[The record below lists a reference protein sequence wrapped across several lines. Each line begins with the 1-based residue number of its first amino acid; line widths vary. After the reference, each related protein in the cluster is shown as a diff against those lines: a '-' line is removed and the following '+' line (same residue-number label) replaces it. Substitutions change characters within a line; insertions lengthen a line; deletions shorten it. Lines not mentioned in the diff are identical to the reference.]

1 MTLSLLLT
9 GTAENIADKVTMIPE
24 LGWFIGLL
32 GLALTTI
39 FCGIGS
45 SIGLKASASAAA
57 GVMSEDASMFSK
69 VMILVLLPATQGL
82 YGFVIAIIGG
92 KNIGTGMTLA
102 EGWQVFAACLPMMVA
117 GFTSAIFQGKTSAT
131 TIMAAGKKPEI
142 AGKAM
147 LFPAMI
153 EFYALLGLV
162 VSIIL
167 LG

>member
-1 MTLSLLLT
+1 
-9 GTAENIADKVTMIPE
+9 
-24 LGWFIGLL
+24 
-32 GLALTTI
+32 
-39 FCGIGS
+39 
-45 SIGLKASASAAA
+45 
-57 GVMSEDASMFSK
+57 
-69 VMILVLLPATQGL
+69 MILVLLPATQGL
-82 YGFVIAIIGG
+82 YGFVIAIIGAG
-92 KNIGTGMTLA
+92 NVVDGMTLA
-102 EGWQVFAACLPMMVA
+102 QGWEVFAYCLPMMIA
-117 GFTSAIFQGKTSAT
+117 GMTSAIFQGKTSAT

>member
-1 MTLSLLLT
+1 MNA
-9 GTAENIADKVTMIPE
+9 TATTMIPE
-24 LGWFIGLL
+24 LGKFVAIL

-39 FCGIGS
+39 LCGIGS
-45 SIGLKASASAAA
+45 SVGLKASASAAA
-57 GVMSEDASMFSK
+57 CVMSEDASMFSK

-82 YGFVIAIIGG
+82 YGFVIAIIGAG
-92 KNIGTGMTLA
+92 NVVDGMTLA
-102 EGWQVFAACLPMMVA
+102 QGWEVFACCLPMMIA
-117 GFTSAIFQGKTSAT
+117 GMTSAIFQGKTSAT

>member
-1 MTLSLLLT
+1 M
-9 GTAENIADKVTMIPE
+9 ENTVTTMIPE
-24 LGWFIGLL
+24 LGMFIGIL

-39 FCGIGS
+39 LCGIGS
-45 SIGLKASASAAA
+45 SLGLKASASAAA

-82 YGFVIAIIGG
+82 YGFVIAIIGSG
-92 KNIGTGMTLA
+92 KLVPGMSLA
-102 EGWQVFAACLPMMVA
+102 AGWELFACCLPMMIA
-117 GFTSAIFQGKTSAT
+117 GFTSAVFQGKTSAT

>member
-1 MTLSLLLT
+1 MTLSLLL
-9 GTAENIADKVTMIPE
+9 ENTPAAISGVFIAV
-24 LGWFIGLL
+24 L

-39 FCGIGS
+39 LCGLGS
-45 SIGLKASASAAA
+45 SLGLKASASAAA

-82 YGFVIAIIGG
+82 YGFVIAIIGST
-92 KNIGTGMTLA
+92 KALAVQTLA
-102 EGWQVFAACLPMMVA
+102 EGWEVFASCLPMMLA
-117 GFTSAIFQGKTSAT
+117 GFTSALFQGQTSAT

>member
-1 MTLSLLLT
+1 M
-9 GTAENIADKVTMIPE
+9 ENGM
-24 LGWFIGLL
+24 FIGFL

-39 FCGIGS
+39 LCGIGS

-82 YGFVIAIIGG
+82 YGFVIAIIGSSQAV
-92 KNIGTGMTLA
+92 NITSV
-102 EGWQVFAACLPMMVA
+102 EQGWQMFAACLPMMVA
-117 GFTSAIFQGKTSAT
+117 GFTSALFQGQTSAT

-167 LG
+167 LGNLGF

>member
-1 MTLSLLLT
+1 MET
-9 GTAENIADKVTMIPE
+9 N
-24 LGWFIGLL
+24 LGMFIGIL

-39 FCGIGS
+39 LCGIGS
-45 SIGLKASASAAA
+45 SLGLKASASAAA

-82 YGFVIAIIGG
+82 YGFVIAIIGS
-92 KNIGTGMTLA
+92 KNLEGITTLA
-102 EGWQVFAACLPMMVA
+102 QGWELFACCLPMMIA
-117 GFTSAIFQGKTSAT
+117 GFTSALFQGKTSAT